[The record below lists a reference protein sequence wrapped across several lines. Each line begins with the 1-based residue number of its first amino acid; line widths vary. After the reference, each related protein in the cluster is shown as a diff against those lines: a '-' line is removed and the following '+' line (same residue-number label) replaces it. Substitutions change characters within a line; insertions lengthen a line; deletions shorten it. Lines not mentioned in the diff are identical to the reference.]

1 MSYQDFKNEV
11 LGNGYDIDGYYGNQC
26 LTGEYLVKMSD
37 GDYKY
42 VKDLVAGDKL
52 STGNIVVSNEPKQS
66 KVYYLNTSQGW
77 FKVTE
82 DHKVFL
88 KDGSYKKV
96 TELTKKDSIV
106 IDLKES
112 VKVYNLTEDELKFFG
127 FWLGEGSV
135 HKRKENSKTATV
147 LITVSTEDKLN
158 YLKGLDIHHTSH
170 KHSNGKADIINLQ
183 VRYHPELLKV
193 IQDFSDK
200 NLTDVFTKEQYL
212 HIIEG
217 YLKADGCS
225 KKGSNSNIATSINK
239 QLLVTLQHGCHLNDI
254 SARLSKKIERKATNF
269 TNNPKPYWR
278 LSVNKEKNLLNNFIS
293 LEELD
298 EEETIYVLNTDGDHS
313 YYADNQLHH
322 NCWDGYAKYCQS
334 LGVPYANCNVT
345 GYVRDLW
352 EQRTS
357 NGILNYFD
365 EVSVMQAGDVAIFKV
380 VAGVTPYSHVA
391 IFDSDAGNG
400 YGNFLG
406 QNQGATN
413 GVFNIVTLPYSATYD
428 TAFRPKTSVTAS
440 TTTASQSSTT
450 NLGGSNITL
459 LKTNSVLKK
468 GDIVL
473 DVASYQAD
481 NLAST
486 LASAGTQYTFVK
498 ATEGTSYT
506 NPKMAS
512 QTNSSTVKGYYHF
525 AHFGGDSSTAQQEA
539 NHFLSVIGNGD
550 GTKFAILD
558 YEKGASSDKNANTQA
573 ILTFM
578 RAVKNA
584 GWIPLFYSYT
594 SYMSYFA
601 IDTILSEFPKSFWEA
616 WYLTTDAS
624 YEPTWDYQRK
634 LSGKASIWQWT
645 DNYKGLNVD
654 GSVVLEDLGTTSTSV
669 TLDEVLNMDFVMRSK
684 SGIQGYVG
692 VVDGAPFGIGDIGT
706 VVALQ
711 DAGAQHI
718 IAGSDDDF
726 NRIYDSIRLRHDA
739 LLNGANALQAIAN
752 K

>member
-1 MSYQDFKNEV
+1 MNYQDFKNEV

-26 LTGEYLVKMSD
+26 
-37 GDYKY
+37 
-42 VKDLVAGDKL
+42 
-52 STGNIVVSNEPKQS
+52 
-66 KVYYLNTSQGW
+66 
-77 FKVTE
+77 
-82 DHKVFL
+82 
-88 KDGSYKKV
+88 
-96 TELTKKDSIV
+96 
-106 IDLKES
+106 
-112 VKVYNLTEDELKFFG
+112 
-127 FWLGEGSV
+127 
-135 HKRKENSKTATV
+135 
-147 LITVSTEDKLN
+147 
-158 YLKGLDIHHTSH
+158 
-170 KHSNGKADIINLQ
+170 
-183 VRYHPELLKV
+183 
-193 IQDFSDK
+193 
-200 NLTDVFTKEQYL
+200 
-212 HIIEG
+212 
-217 YLKADGCS
+217 
-225 KKGSNSNIATSINK
+225 
-239 QLLVTLQHGCHLNDI
+239 
-254 SARLSKKIERKATNF
+254 
-269 TNNPKPYWR
+269 
-278 LSVNKEKNLLNNFIS
+278 
-293 LEELD
+293 
-298 EEETIYVLNTDGDHS
+298 
-313 YYADNQLHH
+313 
-322 NCWDGYAKYCQS
+322 WDGYAKYCQC
-334 LGVPYANCNVT
+334 LGVPYASCFVT

-352 EQRTS
+352 EQRAS

-380 VAGVTPYSHVA
+380 VEGVTPYSHVA
-391 IFDSDAGNG
+391 IFDSDVGNG

-413 GVFNIVTLPYSATYD
+413 GVFNTVTLPYSATYD
-428 TAFRPKTSVTAS
+428 TAFRPKSSVTTS
-440 TTTASQSSTT
+440 NTQESSGSSGGLGTTVTI
-450 NLGGSNITL
+450 SNKIL
-459 LKTNSVLKK
+459 SA

-481 NLAST
+481 NLSST
-486 LASAGTQYTFVK
+486 LASAGTQYTFIK

-506 NPKMAS
+506 NPKMTS

-539 NHFLSVIGNGD
+539 NYFLSVIGQGD

-594 SYMSYFA
+594 SYMNYFA
-601 IDTILSEFPKSFWEA
+601 IDTILGEFPKSFWEA

-624 YEPTWDYQRK
+624 YSPTWDYQSR

-654 GSVVLEDLGTTSTSV
+654 GSVVLEDLGTSSTSV

-711 DAGAQHI
+711 GAGAQHI
-718 IAGSDDDF
+718 EAGSDDDF
-726 NRIYDSIRLRHDA
+726 NRIYDAIKSRHDA
-739 LLNGANALQAIAN
+739 ILNGAKALQNLAN